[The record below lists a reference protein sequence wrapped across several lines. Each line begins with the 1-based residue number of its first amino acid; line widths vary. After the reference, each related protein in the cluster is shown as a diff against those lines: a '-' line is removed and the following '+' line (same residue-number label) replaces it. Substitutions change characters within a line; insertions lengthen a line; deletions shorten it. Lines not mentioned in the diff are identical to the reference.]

1 MSARSTDLN
10 PNVYVGLS
18 LPLKPGRGGDFKK
31 TKTIL
36 EQARSNLKNLLLT
49 HVGERLNQPQFG
61 SNLRALIFEQI
72 DDELPTKIDTEVR
85 RATNLWLPYIVI
97 SKVNTLTEEGDN
109 NKIVVQIKFSTSLD
123 PQTQETISLDAS
135 YTAER
140 V

>member
-1 MSARSTDLN
+1 MLANNPSKTQNVTGQPALTMVLAFMLSITSAAASAQA
-10 PNVYVGLS
+10 
-18 LPLKPGRGGDFKK
+18 
-31 TKTIL
+31 
-36 EQARSNLKNLLLT
+36 EQAAQTAPADPLFADSAPLAITLT
-49 HVGERLNQPQFG
+49 AP
-61 SNLRALIFEQI
+61 FEQI

-97 SKVNTLTEEGDN
+97 SEVNTLTEEGDN

>member
-1 MSARSTDLN
+1 MPLRTLSFRPIVVAPGVHAPEAESSAA
-10 PNVYVGLS
+10 VVC
-18 LPLKPGRGGDFKK
+18 
-31 TKTIL
+31 
-36 EQARSNLKNLLLT
+36 NLKNLLLT

-97 SKVNTLTEEGDN
+97 SEVNTLTEEGDN